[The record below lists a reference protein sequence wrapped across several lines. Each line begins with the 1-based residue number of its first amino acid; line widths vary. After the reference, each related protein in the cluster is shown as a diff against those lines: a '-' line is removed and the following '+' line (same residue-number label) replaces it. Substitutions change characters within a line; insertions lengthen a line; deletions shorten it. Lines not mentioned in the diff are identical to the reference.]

1 VKTLKLWGTIKLML
15 FLEFF
20 KWWYGV
26 GWQKAIRGAVGLI
39 KKVELSFSISV
50 LLKTLF
56 APWKR
61 IITPPGRALEDK
73 LSAMLDNLVSR
84 TVGFFVRVFSLI
96 TAIILMAVA
105 AFVGIVI
112 ALCWPLIPLLI
123 VLSAVRAVL

>member
-1 VKTLKLWGTIKLML
+1 LEKNNYSAGT
-15 FLEFF
+15 
-20 KWWYGV
+20 
-26 GWQKAIRGAVGLI
+26 
-39 KKVELSFSISV
+39 
-50 LLKTLF
+50 
-56 APWKR
+56 
-61 IITPPGRALEDK
+61 ALEDK